1 MYWLLLPLAATTLYF
16 GLRAPAPASMALWLL
31 LTAIMIAA
39 WVWLRYRSVFPNRR
53 NDNHFTPLD
62 PDEIERMR
70 QQTLANRT
78 AALADRPYGFVPP
91 ASAIPEATPEPH
103 VTARPFTG
111 RAVYDV
117 PDDPPL
123 P

>member
-16 GLRAPAPASMALWLL
+16 GLRAQASASMILWLS
-31 LTAIMIAA
+31 LTGIAIAA
-39 WVWLRYRSVFPNRR
+39 WVWLRYRSVFPSRR
-53 NDNHFTPLD
+53 NDDHFTPLAR
-62 PDEIERMR
+62 DEIERMR
-70 QQTLANRT
+70 QQTLANRA

-91 ASAIPEATPEPH
+91 ASAGPEPAPEPH
-103 VTARPFTG
+103 ASARPLTG
-111 RAVYDV
+111 RAVFDI